1 MRGNGFVVLPYPD
14 QVPARRPATVGL
26 AASVLVLMAA
36 GAVASAVAGLLVL
49 GGTVDRFRS
58 AAAGTSA
65 GTAEIDD
72 LVLLLRGATVVS
84 AAVTVLV
91 GVVLV
96 GLAAGLLVG
105 RAGARVATWAVC
117 GLGVLFGC
125 CGVALLVGQRAVPL
139 RLADGE
145 RSTAELL
152 GLVGDAYPGFWI
164 SINAALSVGQVLG
177 YLVVAAL
184 LASPS
189 ASAWFRRRRPVPA
202 PATVSYYPP
211 R

>member
-1 MRGNGFVVLPYPD
+1 MSYPD
-14 QVPARRPATVGL
+14 QVPVRRPAAVGL
-26 AASVLVLMAA
+26 AAAVLVLMAA
-36 GAVASAVAGLLVL
+36 GAAVSAVAALLVL

-65 GTAEIDD
+65 GAAEIDD
-72 LVLLLRGATVVS
+72 VVLLLRGATIAS

-96 GLAAGLLVG
+96 GLAGGLLAG
-105 RAGARVATWAVC
+105 RPWARVAAWVVC
-117 GLGVLFGC
+117 GLGALFGC
-125 CGVALLVGQRAVPL
+125 CGVAALVGQRAVPL
-139 RLADGE
+139 RLSAGDG
-145 RSTAELL
+145 SAAELL

-164 SINAALSVGQVLG
+164 PANAALSVGQALG

-184 LASPS
+184 LLSPS
-189 ASAWFRRRRPVPA
+189 AGAWFRRRRPAPA
-202 PATVSYYPP
+202 PTATPYHPP